1 MESLIYLIVSLLV
14 FIGCVYIARFIFD
27 FKTLIRH
34 SKAQTN
40 LLAAIAEKHGIDRM
54 FIVDIM
60 SKAEDKS
67 DLRKSP
73 MSLPSETE

>member
-1 MESLIYLIVSLLV
+1 MDSLIYPAFCLLLLIAAIYL
-14 FIGCVYIARFIFD
+14 ARSIF
-27 FKTLIRH
+27 KIKEILRH

-54 FIVDIM
+54 FIVGVIN
-60 SKAEDKS
+60 KAEDKS

-73 MSLPSETE
+73 ISLPSEKE